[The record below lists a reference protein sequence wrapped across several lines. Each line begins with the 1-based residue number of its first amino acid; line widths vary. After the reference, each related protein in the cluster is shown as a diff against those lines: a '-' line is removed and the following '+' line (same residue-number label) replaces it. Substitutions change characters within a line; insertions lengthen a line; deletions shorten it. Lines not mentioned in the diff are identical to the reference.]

1 MEYPVP
7 PVTGYRP
14 LNDDDVA
21 LMNAVKAKSKELL
34 ALHDEIVQ
42 NIMNQSNQLWASEQ
56 NAETL
61 LRAAEADGD
70 EAAIAKATANLE
82 AVKTAIFTWQQTEPM
97 RWASIGRS
105 DIQKGVMALNRAIA
119 RPDGDC

>member
-1 MEYPVP
+1 MDYPVP

-14 LNDDDVA
+14 LSEEDVA
-21 LMNAVKAKSKELL
+21 LMNEVKAASKALL
-34 ALHDEIVQ
+34 TVHDKIVQ
-42 NIMNQSNQLWASEQ
+42 RIVDRSHQLWAEEQ

-61 LRAAEADGD
+61 LRAAEAEGD
-70 EAAIAKATANLE
+70 EEAIAKATANLE
-82 AVKTAIFTWQQTEPM
+82 VVKTAVFNWQKTEPL

-105 DIQKGVMALNRAIA
+105 DIQQGVMALNRAIA